1 MMEDQIKMQNA
12 KWPGKSGEFDFC
24 ILQFCNLS

>member
-24 ILQFCNLS
+24 ILQSAI